1 MERGV
6 TFFMLII
13 EATHVLTFGWSDL
26 RRARLLFSMMSA
38 LSPSPS
44 ASLAEEGDV
53 NMALKAC
60 IEMRKVVSQLYS
72 QTSHQD

>member
-13 EATHVLTFGWSDL
+13 KATHVLTFGWSDL
-26 RRARLLFSMMSA
+26 CHARLLFSMMSA
-38 LSPSPS
+38 PSPSPS

-60 IEMRKVVSQLYS
+60 IEMRKVVSRLYS